1 MRRTSPQHPAGFT
14 LIELLVVISIIALL
28 IGLLLPALG
37 SAREAARTLACS
49 SNLKQ
54 AGVALFVYA
63 GDNNDSLPWGLFF
76 GETPGDYNSGE
87 NTDWSLLSLNA
98 MGRGEKTW
106 REEGEAG
113 NQDEGIAELY
123 ACPSALPQEGTNR
136 LRQYASHPR
145 LMPESN
151 VVDWYGA
158 LELGKTPGVLAPT
171 RIETVRNASTQF
183 AATDVTQNPDD
194 GNNGGAVLDRR
205 EFATGLNTPGQSPWL
220 VAGVDG
226 QDAIYNAKADLGSNE
241 DAADNLNQIRF
252 RHGGDR
258 ANFIFL
264 DGHVSSFGYKQPT
277 AHDLESENI
286 YVQY

>member
-1 MRRTSPQHPAGFT
+1 MPRTAPHRLSGFT

-37 SAREAARTLACS
+37 SARKAAQALACS

-76 GETPGDYNSGE
+76 GATPGDYQSGE
-87 NTDWSLLSLNA
+87 NTDWALLSLNA
-98 MGRGEKTW
+98 MGRGEKNW

-113 NQDEGIAELY
+113 VQDAGIAELY
-123 ACPSALPQEGTNR
+123 ACPSALAQEGDNR
-136 LRQYASHPR
+136 LRQYAAHPR

-151 VVDWYGA
+151 VVDWYGVQ
-158 LELGKTPGVLAPT
+158 ELGRTPGLLTPT
-171 RIETVRNASTQF
+171 RIETVRNTSTLF
-183 AATDVTQNPDD
+183 AATDVTQNPED

-205 EFATGLNTPGQSPWL
+205 HFATGLNNVNQTPWL
-220 VAGVDG
+220 VDGVNGFD
-226 QDAIYNAKADLGSNE
+226 YTAKADLGTNE
-241 DAADNLNQIRF
+241 DSAANVNQIRF
-252 RHGGDR
+252 RHIGDT
-258 ANFIFL
+258 ANFVFL
-264 DGHVSSFGYKQPT
+264 DGHGGSFGYKDPV